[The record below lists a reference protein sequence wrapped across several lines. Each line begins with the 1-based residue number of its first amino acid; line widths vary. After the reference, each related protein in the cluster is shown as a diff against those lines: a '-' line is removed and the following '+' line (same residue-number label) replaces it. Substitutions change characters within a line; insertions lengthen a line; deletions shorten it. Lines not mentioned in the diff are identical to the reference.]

1 MRYIRWQSEEDG
13 FALTA
18 EAYREFVRANDLGSL
33 VSAQLEDLTTGFR
46 SMIDVSASIRDL
58 VLPANLPDRVRAEIR
73 TAYQQL
79 CETRGSDALD
89 VTVRSPADDGAP
101 AEVSSAGWPTT
112 FLNVS
117 GEDFVIEAAR
127 RCYVSLFTNLAIVS
141 RATLPAD
148 QDPSLLVGV
157 H

>member
-58 VLPANLPDRVRAEIR
+58 VLPANLPDRVRPRSAPR
-73 TAYQQL
+73 TSSYAKRAGP
-79 CETRGSDALD
+79 TRW
-89 VTVRSPADDGAP
+89 T
-101 AEVSSAGWPTT
+101 
-112 FLNVS
+112 
-117 GEDFVIEAAR
+117 
-127 RCYVSLFTNLAIVS
+127 
-141 RATLPAD
+141 
-148 QDPSLLVGV
+148 
-157 H
+157 